1 MGFDNGERKK
11 ITMVFASILSDAPHA
26 EQVKKKEPESG
37 GIPLKIEG
45 VSKTFSGR
53 AGLVEALQPINMEIA
68 AGEFVC
74 LLGPSGCGKSTLL
87 SIVAGLEA
95 PSSGGVFANGEPIR
109 GAGTDRV
116 LLFQEAALFPWLDV
130 QHNVEFGLRQA
141 GVPRKERAEI
151 AQRFIELVHLQGFE
165 RSYIHQ
171 LSGGMRQRVAIAR
184 ALAINPAVLL
194 MDEPFGALD
203 AFTRDRLHAELEAI
217 WAATGKT
224 ILFVTH
230 NVREAVALGDRV
242 LVFAPRPGR
251 IVREFRINLPR
262 PRTLEDHQVV
272 DQTAEIMAVLR
283 EAIDDEEKEDI
294 YGRGNQTTTRTE
306 R

>member
-1 MGFDNGERKK
+1 MISVPLLHRR
-11 ITMVFASILSDAPHA
+11 AHA
-26 EQVKKKEPESG
+26 EQVRSKARSTG
-37 GIPLKIEG
+37 GIPLTIAG
-45 VSKTFSGR
+45 VSKTFAGP
-53 AGLVEALQPINMEIA
+53 AGLIAALQPIDIEVA

-87 SIVAGLEA
+87 GIIAGLEA
-95 PSSGGVFANGEPIR
+95 PGSGSVLANGTPIR
-109 GAGTDRV
+109 GTGTDRV

-141 GVPRKERAEI
+141 GVPRKQRAEI
-151 AQRFIELVHLQGFE
+151 AGRFIDLVHLQGFE

-203 AFTRDRLHAELEAI
+203 AFTRDRLHTELEAI
-217 WAATGKT
+217 WSATRKT

-251 IVREFRINLPR
+251 IVREFAITLPR
-262 PRTLEDHQVV
+262 PRTLEDHRVI
-272 DQTAEIMAVLR
+272 DKTAEIMAVLR
-283 EAIDDEEKEDI
+283 EAIDRQAAENEESH
-294 YGRGNQTTTRTE
+294 GRGNETDTCAQS
-306 R
+306 

>member
-1 MGFDNGERKK
+1 MS
-11 ITMVFASILSDAPHA
+11 FASILSSTLTLERAPKPA
-26 EQVKKKEPESG
+26 TQN
-37 GIPLKIEG
+37 GIPLAIKD

-53 AGLVEALQPINMEIA
+53 AGVVEALQPVNLKIE

-87 SIVAGLEA
+87 SIIAGLEA
-95 PSSGGVFANGEPIR
+95 PSGGSVFANGESIR

-141 GVPRKERAEI
+141 GVASKERAET
-151 AQRFIELVHLQGFE
+151 ARRFIELVHLQGFE
-165 RSYIHQ
+165 RSYVHQ

-184 ALAINPAVLL
+184 ALALNPAVLL

-203 AFTRDRLHAELEAI
+203 AFTRDSLHAELEAI

-251 IVREFRINLPR
+251 IVREFRIDLPR
-262 PRTLEDHQVV
+262 PRALEDHQVV

-283 EAIDDEEKEDI
+283 EAIDEQTVEK
-294 YGRGNQTTTRTE
+294 
-306 R
+306 

>member
-1 MGFDNGERKK
+1 MF
-11 ITMVFASILSDAPHA
+11 FASILSSASA
-26 EQVKKKEPESG
+26 SGVEQTASTTTPAG

-53 AGLVEALQPINMEIA
+53 AGVVDALRPVDVEIE

-87 SIVAGLEA
+87 SIVAGLET
-95 PSSGGVFANGEPIR
+95 PTSGGVFANGEKIH
-109 GAGTDRV
+109 GTGTDRV

-130 QHNVEFGLRQA
+130 QQNVEFGLRQA
-141 GVPRKERAEI
+141 GMRRKQRAEI
-151 AQRFIELVHLQGFE
+151 AERFIEMVHLRGFE
-165 RSYIHQ
+165 RSYVHQ

-184 ALAINPAVLL
+184 ALALNPAVLL

-203 AFTRDRLHAELEAI
+203 AFTRDRLHAELETI
-217 WAATGKT
+217 WESTGKT

-251 IVREFRINLPR
+251 IVGEFRIDLPR
-262 PRTLEDHQVV
+262 PRSLEDHQVA
-272 DQTAEIMAVLR
+272 DKTAEIMTVLR
-283 EAIDDEEKEDI
+283 AAIDEGEEEAS
-294 YGRGNQTTTRTE
+294 YGSH
-306 R
+306 